1 MAITYGYFNSV
12 DGDRVYDANQMSEY
26 FQGLI
31 SDGVYE
37 KVDNALVVRAGGGMS
52 VNVDTGR
59 AIIKGRWLKND
70 AVHNIEITAA
80 NALLNRWTI
89 IVARLNLDNRY
100 IGIIAKDGTP
110 AANPT
115 KPSVTRNSTVYEIAL
130 AYVYVKAGAAAITQ
144 ANITDMRASSLCGWV
159 TGIVKQ
165 VDTSELFL
173 QWQNAYEDFY
183 YRFESWFAHLT
194 ATLQV
199 NTYITQF
206 RKRAYIQANTY
217 GGIECNSSTIQGYN
231 PELSD
236 IIMVFVDGKLADRV
250 NTPSPA
256 PLTEADA
263 YIINWSD
270 DGQSFIVNNVNV
282 FSKKTKME
290 VVIFKSVIGD
300 PPTLG
305 SYTREM
311 EFTNRAISES
321 TITAV
326 GEVE

>member
-31 SDGVYE
+31 TDGVYE

-115 KPSVTRNSTVYEIAL
+115 KPSVTRNSTVHEIAL
-130 AYVYVKAGAAAITQ
+130 AYVYVKAGATVITQ
-144 ANITDMRASSLCGWV
+144 ANITDLRASSLCGWV

-206 RKRAYIQANTY
+206 RKMKYINA
-217 GGIECNSSTIQGYN
+217 GSADGIECNSATIQGYN
-231 PELSD
+231 PEPSD
-236 IIMVFVDGKLADRV
+236 IIMVYVDGNLAD
-250 NTPSPA
+250 NANSHSGAPA
-256 PLTEADA
+256 SDDYLID
-263 YIINWSD
+263 WSD
-270 DGQSFIVNNVNV
+270 DGQSFVVRPANV